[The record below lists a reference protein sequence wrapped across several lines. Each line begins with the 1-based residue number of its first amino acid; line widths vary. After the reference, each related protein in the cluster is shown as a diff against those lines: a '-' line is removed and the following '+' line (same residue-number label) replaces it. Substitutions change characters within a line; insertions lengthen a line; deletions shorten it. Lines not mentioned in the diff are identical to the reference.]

1 MPETILIQGRQTPY
15 SRGSVAIDECIL
27 DPHNPRLQFLV
38 GQKAG
43 IVSEAELEDL
53 IWQKDAVKA
62 LGQSILQNGGVY
74 EAIIVQRQASKLLVR
89 EGNCRT
95 VACRRLQIQFPEDH
109 RFRTMPAM
117 IFDVDLSEEDL
128 AVLLADMHVSGKIRW
143 DAYEQAK
150 HVSDLF
156 NVYGKTYEWLSNHLR
171 LSKGKIRELL
181 EAYQATTEYLSL
193 HPAPVNVKKFAVF
206 HEVIKKKELRE
217 RFKDDTRFKQS
228 FHRWVSEER
237 ISDSKQ
243 VRDLPMI
250 LANPEAV
257 KALDQAGVEDAQ
269 KVLVR
274 EDPSLQSDAFLAIK
288 QATEKVKTLPADDI
302 QDLKAGNAQKI
313 TMMRNL
319 YKAIED
325 VASLAGVNLNG
336 KVTNDI

>member
-1 MPETILIQGRQTPY
+1 MAETIVIQGRSIPY
-15 SRGSVAIDECIL
+15 TRGSVAVEECEL
-27 DPHNPRLQFLV
+27 DPQNPRIQFLV

-43 IVSEAELEDL
+43 AVDERELDEL

-74 EAIIVQRQASKLLVR
+74 EAIIVQRNGSKLLVR

-95 VACRRLQIQFPEDH
+95 VACRHLLDQHPNDG
-109 RFRTMPAM
+109 RFKMMPAM
-117 IFDVDLSEEDL
+117 IFDVDLTEEDL

-156 NVYGKTYEWLSNHLR
+156 NIYGKTYEWLSNHLR

-181 EAYQATTEYLSL
+181 EAYQATTEYLAL

-206 HEVIKKKELRE
+206 HEVMKKKELRE
-217 RFKDDTRFKQS
+217 RFKEEARFKQS
-228 FHRWVSEER
+228 FHKWVNEER
-237 ISDSKQ
+237 INDSKQ

-250 LANPEAV
+250 LANAESV
-257 KALDQAGVEDAQ
+257 KALEQSGFEDAQ

-274 EDPSLQSDAFLAIK
+274 EDPSLQSDTFWAIK
-288 QATEKVKTLPADDI
+288 QATEKIKTLPADDI
-302 QDLKAGNAQKI
+302 QDLKAGNPQKI
-313 TMMRNL
+313 IMVRNL
-319 YKAIED
+319 YRAIED
-325 VASLAGVNLNG
+325 VATLAGVKL
-336 KVTNDI
+336 